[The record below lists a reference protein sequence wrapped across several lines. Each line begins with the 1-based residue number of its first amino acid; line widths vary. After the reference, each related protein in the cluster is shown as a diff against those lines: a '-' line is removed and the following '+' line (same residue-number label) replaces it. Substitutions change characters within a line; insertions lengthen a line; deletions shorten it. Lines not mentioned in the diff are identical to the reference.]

1 MIGDNMNIIELIT
14 KKKNKEILTKEE
26 LKYIVDGYLSDDIKD
41 YQMSAF
47 LMAICI
53 NGMEDT
59 EIYDIT
65 ELMLNSGDKID
76 LSEIKGIKVDK
87 HSTGGVGD
95 KTTLILAPLVAS
107 CGVCV
112 PKMSGRSL
120 GHTGGTI
127 DKLESIKG
135 FKTELKREDFIK
147 EVNDIQLAI
156 VSQTGNLVPA
166 DKKIYA
172 LRDVSGTVESIPL
185 IASSIMSKK
194 LACGADKIVLD
205 VKVGNGALM
214 KNLDDAS
221 KLADTMIKIGKKNNV
236 EVVCV
241 LTDMS
246 QPLGNAIG
254 NSLEVLESIELLK
267 GNGPEDLLALVTEIG
282 TIMVSLGKSISY
294 QEAEIEVKANLKNGK
309 AYNKFCEMIKYQEG
323 DINNIE
329 VSKRIFSIKSAKT
342 GFVNTI
348 NAYGLGE
355 IVRKIG
361 GGRYSKKDIIDHGV
375 GVLLSKKVGDYVLQD
390 EELLKVYLGDKD
402 ITVGEILECF
412 EITQKLDEEVPL
424 IHKIIK

>member
-1 MIGDNMNIIELIT
+1 MNIIELIN
-14 KKKNKEILTKEE
+14 KKKNKETLTKDE
-26 LKYIVDGYLSDDIKD
+26 LKFIVDGYLSGDIKD
-41 YQMSAF
+41 YQMSAL

-53 NGMEDT
+53 NGMEDVET
-59 EIYDIT
+59 YNFTD
-65 ELMLNSGDKID
+65 LMLNSGDKID

-107 CGVCV
+107 CGVYV

-127 DKLESIKG
+127 DKLESING
-135 FKTELKREDFIK
+135 FKVDLKREDFIK
-147 EVNDIQLAI
+147 EVNDIKVAI

-194 LACGADKIVLD
+194 LACGANKIVLD

-214 KNLDDAS
+214 KNLEDAS
-221 KLADTMIKIGKKNNV
+221 ILADTMIKIGKNNNV

-254 NSLEVLESIELLK
+254 NSLEVLESIEVLK
-267 GNGPEDLLALVTEIG
+267 GNGPKDLTSLVIKIA

-294 QEAEIEVKANLKNGK
+294 DDALKEVEENLKNGK
-309 AYNKFCEMIKYQEG
+309 AYNKFCEMIKYQQG

-329 VSKRIFSIKSAKT
+329 VSKRVFSIKSSKT
-342 GFVNTI
+342 GFVNAI
-348 NAYGLGE
+348 NAYELGE
-355 IVRKIG
+355 ITRKIG
-361 GGRYSKKDIIDHGV
+361 AGRYSKTDIINHGV
-375 GVLLSKKVGDYVLQD
+375 GVVLNKKVGDYVLQD

-412 EITQKLDEEVPL
+412 EITQKLDEKIPL